1 MLVSVLRSNL
11 RALLCNRSHL
21 SLIRVTLE
29 AHYLSLMKRSSTAR
43 NLREAARVEAF
54 SDGVFAIAITLLV
67 LELIQ
72 TMHPKPGE
80 KLLEVCL
87 NHWQSFFAFTV
98 GFVTILVCWIN
109 HHIAMESIKKIDT
122 PFLWINGFLLFI
134 VTLAPLPTAMLAEYI
149 DKDSNS
155 ALAMFSFTYILISV
169 AADAICTYAYSHH
182 LVEEE
187 RRPEFAVY
195 KRIYRYAIF
204 YNMVAFALCFVS
216 IIIPIAMDILMFA
229 AFAAPEAVAKRL
241 VSRRHRIIKK

>member
-1 MLVSVLRSNL
+1 
-11 RALLCNRSHL
+11 
-21 SLIRVTLE
+21 
-29 AHYLSLMKRSSTAR
+29 MKRNSTAR

-72 TMHPKPGE
+72 AIHPKSGE
-80 KLLEVCL
+80 TLLDVCL
-87 NHWQSFFAFTV
+87 HHWESFFAFTV

-109 HHIAMESIKKIDT
+109 HHVVMESIKRIDT

-134 VTLAPLPTAMLAEYI
+134 VTLAPLSTAMLAEYI

-155 ALAMFSFTYILISV
+155 ALAMFTFTYILISI

-187 RRPEFAVY
+187 RRPEFAIY

-204 YNMVAFALCFVS
+204 FTSITFALCFVS
-216 IIIPIAMDILMFA
+216 IIIAIVMNILLFA
-229 AFAAPEAVAKRL
+229 AFAAPEAVAARL
-241 VSRRHRIIKK
+241 ILRRHRLARSNGQ